1 MRLYDYGPSPNCH
14 KVRILLAQLGRDY
27 ERVPTDIFGGD
38 TLRPDYLE
46 KNPGL
51 TTPVLEIEPGVY
63 LPESG
68 AILLYLAEGTELLP
82 DDPIERAHVHRWMMY
97 EQARLF
103 AIVGA
108 LRFFVLT
115 GRIDPESRE
124 ARQQLRFSTAAVGQ
138 AESHLASH
146 DFFVGGRYTVADVA
160 LYGYLQVAHEAGVEM
175 GAFPNVGAWLDRV
188 REQPGHVADL
198 EPYPENAQVGRS
210 RSIYDLVI
218 ERPAEPD
225 EEVRS
230 PRADGATAAG

>member
-38 TLRPDYLE
+38 TLEPGYFE

-82 DDPIERAHVHRWMMY
+82 EDPLERAHVHRWMMY

-115 GRIDPESRE
+115 GRLDSESSQ
-124 ARQQLRFSTAAVGQ
+124 ARQQLRFSTAIVGQ
-138 AESHLASH
+138 AEGHLASQ
-146 DFFVGGRYTVADVA
+146 DFFVAGRYTVADIA
-160 LYGYLQVAHEAGVEM
+160 LYGYLQVAHEAGVDM
-175 GAFPNVGAWLDRV
+175 DAFPNVVGWLDRV
-188 REQPGHVADL
+188 RAQPNHVDDL
-198 EPYPENAQVGRS
+198 EPYPDNAQPGRS
-210 RSIYDLVI
+210 QSIYDLVMS
-218 ERPAEPD
+218 E
-225 EEVRS
+225 
-230 PRADGATAAG
+230 